1 MLPYGF
7 KRKENCAML
16 FQRACVGDPLQMT
29 INSNDKVMEKLSL
42 VDFDGEGMK
51 VLNKPRGKTPRQ

>member
-1 MLPYGF
+1 ML
-7 KRKENCAML
+7 L
-16 FQRACVGDPLQMT
+16 QRACVGDPLQMT

-51 VLNKPRGKTPRQ
+51 VLNKPREKHQGNRDFIKIPFLMPY

>member
-1 MLPYGF
+1 
-7 KRKENCAML
+7 ML

-51 VLNKPRGKTPRQ
+51 VLNKPWGKTPRQ